1 MTRPPG
7 RARLRSSR
15 PGRIV
20 RPVRPIVPLTSSL
33 LVVLG
38 WGVVAHNSGAG
49 WVQALGDV
57 VAGTLLLGMVGPAFV
72 LARTRLRVTTVPTDA
87 TVGQPCRI
95 GVQSASRVR
104 LSPVHPPGPV
114 CFVGPT
120 GTPGPAVVPDGP
132 PGDGLTL
139 LPRRRGVASS
149 VTVEM
154 ATAAPFGLMWWTR
167 RFRLDLPSE
176 LHIGPRMGPPVV
188 LPRQEDDGS
197 GDSAH
202 RSPRDI
208 GEPRGVRPYRPGD
221 SRRWVHWPATAH
233 SGELMVR
240 EMEGPTAEPV
250 AVVVTLPTDEE
261 AAESVAERAL
271 GTVVALFDRGT
282 AVLLTTTETAGRRTG
297 AVADR
302 RSAGRRLAR
311 AVAPG
316 GSIPPPPDDHGIRAG
331 TSPAAEPVAAPG
343 VLVTTADLHRARHRV
358 EGP

>member
-1 MTRPPG
+1 V
-7 RARLRSSR
+7 RSRSR
-15 PGRIV
+15 TFV
-20 RPVRPIVPLTSSL
+20 RPVRPLVPLASSL

-57 VAGTLLLGMVGPAFV
+57 VAGTLLLGMIGAAFV
-72 LARTRLRVTTVPTDA
+72 LVRTRLRVTSVPTDA
-87 TVGQPCRI
+87 TAGQPCAI
-95 GVQSASRVR
+95 GVQSTSRVR
-104 LSPVHPPGPV
+104 LAPVHPPGPV
-114 CFVGPT
+114 CFVGPS
-120 GTPGPAVVPDGP
+120 GTPRPAVVPGTA
-132 PGDGLTL
+132 PGDALTL

-149 VTVEM
+149 ITVDV
-154 ATAAPFGLMWWTR
+154 ASAAPFGLMWWTR
-167 RFRLDLPSE
+167 RLRLDLPSD
-176 LHIGPRMGPPVV
+176 LHIGPKMGPPVV
-188 LPRQEDDGS
+188 LPRQEDDRS

-250 AVVVTLPTDEE
+250 VVVVTLPPDEE
-261 AAESVAERAL
+261 AAESVAERAF
-271 GTVVALFDRGT
+271 GTLVALIDRGT
-282 AVLLTTTETAGRRTG
+282 SVFLTTTEAAGRRTD

-311 AVAPG
+311 AVTPG
-316 GSIPPPPDDHGIRAG
+316 GPGSARRTDHGIGAVA
-331 TSPAAEPVAAPG
+331 PAEPVAAPG
-343 VLVTTADLHRARHRV
+343 ILVTMADLRRSHHRV

>member
-1 MTRPPG
+1 VTPASGRDRAQRRRP
-7 RARLRSSR
+7 RSRSF
-15 PGRIV
+15 V
-20 RPVRPIVPLTSSL
+20 RPLRPFVPVSSCL

-57 VAGTLLLGMVGPAFV
+57 VAGTLLLGTLGPAFV
-72 LARTRLRVTTVPTDA
+72 LARTRLHVTTVPTDA
-87 TVGQPCRI
+87 TAGLPCPI
-95 GVQSASRVR
+95 GVSCSSRVR
-104 LSPVHPPGPV
+104 LTPVHPSGPA
-114 CFVGPT
+114 CFVGPADD
-120 GTPGPAVVPDGP
+120 PAGAGH
-132 PGDGLTL
+132 GDGHGAPGHLRGDEFTL
-139 LPRRRGVASS
+139 LPRRRAVVSS
-149 VTVEM
+149 IAVDV

-167 RFRLDLPSE
+167 RRRLELPAE
-176 LHIGPRMGPPVV
+176 LHIGPKIGPPVV
-188 LPRQEDDGS
+188 LPRREDEHS

-250 AVVVTLPTDEE
+250 VVVVTLPSDEE
-261 AAESVAERAL
+261 AAESVAERAF
-271 GTVVALFDRGT
+271 GTLVALFDRGT
-282 AVLLTTTETAGRRTG
+282 AVILTTTEVAGRRTG

-311 AVAPG
+311 AVTPG
-316 GSIPPPPDDHGIRAG
+316 AG
-331 TSPAAEPVAAPG
+331 AGAEADADPG
-343 VLVTTADLHRARHRV
+343 VAVTVGDGVGTPEDAGR
-358 EGP
+358 P